1 MSDEICTYIALALSL
16 MVVIL
21 KVVDSK
27 KHLFNGNK
35 YENTVLKQRHID
47 EILDATWG
55 KKEEDN
61 DNADNQNG
69 TQSFSVVLI
78 SVPNQ
83 YKISV
88 LKEIREITFLGL
100 KEAKDIIESTP
111 YVIKENISNSEAR
124 NIKNILERA
133 GAEVVIR

>member
-1 MSDEICTYIALALSL
+1 MYIHSISSFAHGANTESCRFQKTF
-16 MVVIL
+16 IQWY
-21 KVVDSK
+21 
-27 KHLFNGNK
+27 K

-83 YKISV
+83 CKISV

-133 GAEVVIR
+133 RAEFVIR